1 MKLSLRANLWNLGGF
16 IMKKKI
22 VVIFGGI
29 CVVAISIFAYK
40 KIYGNNSIDRVDQTE
55 TSKENIK
62 DGTYATDILK
72 NDKTGKVS
80 KSDVVIAGDEVLVT
94 EDELKSTK
102 QFFEASG
109 LSDAVAEKKAIDYV
123 EKCDAMYIDAIKA
136 GYSVTDKEVS
146 DYVDELRKTAKTV
159 DNKDDVQKI
168 ISKYPSEDDYWNYM
182 KIVYEKQL
190 PIQKY
195 VESLENDF
203 EKQNNM
209 KKGSE
214 EFETKFNERLNL
226 IEKEAIKE
234 QHYMDQIT
242 DDKLK
247 TFKVE

>member
-1 MKLSLRANLWNLGGF
+1 
-16 IMKKKI
+16 
-22 VVIFGGI
+22 
-29 CVVAISIFAYK
+29 
-40 KIYGNNSIDRVDQTE
+40 
-55 TSKENIK
+55 
-62 DGTYATDILK
+62 
-72 NDKTGKVS
+72 
-80 KSDVVIAGDEVLVT
+80 
-94 EDELKSTK
+94 
-102 QFFEASG
+102 
-109 LSDAVAEKKAIDYV
+109 
-123 EKCDAMYIDAIKA
+123 MYIDAIKA

-247 TFKVE
+247 AFKVE